1 LPADDEKDH
10 GISPRRVT
18 LELKEIRE
26 ANDAITT

>member
-1 LPADDEKDH
+1 MKRITESL
-10 GISPRRVT
+10 RRVT